1 MECRRPL
8 TALGFLLTLPACVS
22 VCVCACLWVRVRARE
37 SYKEVCACFR
47 ARARARV
54 CALPASSGKQA
65 EAGNWEGGWRGY
77 ERNSTEADRRE
88 RRRGG

>member
-1 MECRRPL
+1 M
-8 TALGFLLTLPACVS
+8 PAASHSAGLFIDAACLC
-22 VCVCACLWVRVRARE
+22 VCVCVHACGCESERERAIKRCVRVSVRAR
-37 SYKEVCACFR
+37 AC
-47 ARARARV
+47 V
-54 CALPASSGKQA
+54 YALPASSGKQA

>member
-1 MECRRPL
+1 M
-8 TALGFLLTLPACVS
+8 PAASHSAGLFIDAVCLCVC

-47 ARARARV
+47 ARACV